1 MDAPAHTG
9 DNTADTRKRGTTDW
23 RRAMSDN
30 VAWAL
35 LVYTGIQIFLTV
47 GAMKE
52 TGLKSLA
59 LLALIVLVAAIIPA
73 CRAFERR
80 WRDLTDAEAQDRSL
94 AGAFRRD
101 QLLLWLMAIGLPVV
115 ITLGLKAIA
124 GTL

>member
-1 MDAPAHTG
+1 M
-9 DNTADTRKRGTTDW
+9 NTSTKANDRAATAGRQGTTDW

-35 LVYTGIQIFLTV
+35 LVYTAIQIFLTV

-52 TGLKSLA
+52 TGMKTLA
-59 LLALIVLVAAIIPA
+59 LFALVLLVAAIIPA
-73 CRAFERR
+73 CRVFERR
-80 WRDLTDAEAQDRSL
+80 WRDLDDAAAHDRGL

-101 QLLLWLMAIGLPVV
+101 VVLLWLMAIGLPVA
-115 ITLGLKAIA
+115 ITLALKAIA